1 MIVRPS
7 ARLVRFI
14 PTALA
19 AGSFALALAAC
30 GDGAKTTASASAAST
45 AQATSTSATK
55 SSAATSDEMPPVTVD
70 DMGPYINGERAKLKE
85 AGGPEKL
92 ARVVQALPIKGKEV
106 TLVVLKNARAPD
118 VVAVVRE
125 LGKAGAP
132 TVRIKHETRPD
143 LPKELVVVPQ
153 SQLKEAAPGC
163 SIVAMITAKLETDV
177 WNIGGGSTG
186 KKHVKG
192 FAGPD
197 LSNAGETLQRDLK
210 KCDSKIAF
218 FSADESLEWEVAHMI
233 GGAIMVN
240 DTEKKIGKLVLLD
253 EVPVAGRPVKLA
265 P

>member
-1 MIVRPS
+1 MLRRALFQS
-7 ARLVRFI
+7 SFGT
-14 PTALA
+14 PTILLGA
-19 AGSFALALAAC
+19 ALALAAC
-30 GDGAKTTASASAAST
+30 GDGEKPGGASATAMATQSAKPPATSAA
-45 AQATSTSATK
+45 Q
-55 SSAATSDEMPPVTVD
+55 EMPPVTVD
-70 DMGPYINGERAKLKE
+70 DKGPYINGERMKLKE

-92 ARVVQALPIKGKEV
+92 ASVVAALPIQGKEV
-106 TLVVLKNARAPD
+106 TLVVLKNSNSAD

-125 LGKAGAP
+125 LGRAGAP
-132 TVRIKHETRPD
+132 TVRIRHETRPD

-153 SQLKEAAPGC
+153 SQLKDTAPPC
-163 SIVAMITAKLETDV
+163 SIVAIITPKLETDV

-197 LSNAGETLQRDLK
+197 LSNAGETLQKDLK

-218 FSADESLEWEVAHMI
+218 FSADDSLEWEVAHMI

-240 DTEKKIGKLVLLD
+240 DTEKKLEKLVLLD
-253 EVPVAGRPVKLA
+253 EVPVAGRPVKLT